1 MTNVKM
7 GLLFLATG
15 LFYFSSVQMASFDLI
30 SSAFAESKLG
40 DLAKFKKIAI
50 DIQALVAK
58 NDLPTAKLRIK
69 DLETTWDE
77 AEAGLK
83 PRAAKD
89 WHVID
94 KAIDHALSALRSS
107 PPEPNACKKAVDELV
122 KTLESF

>member
-1 MTNVKM
+1 M
-7 GLLFLATG
+7 FLTIG
-15 LFYFSSVQMASFDLI
+15 LFYFSSVQMKSVDLI

-40 DLAKFKKIAI
+40 DLTKFKKIAI
-50 DIQALVAK
+50 DTQALIAK
-58 NDLPTAKLRIK
+58 NDLLAAKLRIK

-94 KAIDHALSALRSS
+94 KAIDHALSALRDS
-107 PPEPNACKKAVDELV
+107 PPELNACKKTVDELV
-122 KTLESF
+122 IILNSF

>member
-1 MTNVKM
+1 M
-7 GLLFLATG
+7 GLMFLMIG
-15 LFYFSSVQMASFDLI
+15 FFYFSSVQKNSIDSM

-40 DLAKFKKIAI
+40 DLSKFKKIAV
-50 DIQALVAK
+50 DTQALIAK
-58 NDLPTAKLRIK
+58 NDLLTAKLRIK

-94 KAIDHALSALRSS
+94 KAIDHALSVLRAS
-107 PPEPNACKKAVDELV
+107 PPEMNDCKKTVDELV
-122 KTLESF
+122 KTLDSF